1 MYKDDRSQNRGPH
14 FNDIGGN
21 HYDYQ

>member
-1 MYKDDRSQNRGPH
+1 MYKDDPSQNIGPH

-21 HYDYQ
+21 HYDY

>member
-1 MYKDDRSQNRGPH
+1 MYKDNRSQNRGPH